1 MSRANAQSPPRSV
14 RRARLALALCCIGT
28 FGCFHQTRAWPV
40 ALDPGSR
47 VVVSFAQPR
56 AVAIGN
62 DSLLVMTGLSGR
74 VRAFRS
80 DTLIVDLTSVT
91 SDVSRR
97 AWAGR
102 AAAFTLDSS
111 TTVLHTEFEKGSI
124 PLVIIAGLVG
134 FYAFIGSLPP

>member
-1 MSRANAQSPPRSV
+1 M
-14 RRARLALALCCIGT
+14 
-28 FGCFHQTRAWPV
+28 
-40 ALDPGSR
+40 
-47 VVVSFAQPR
+47 SFAQPR
-56 AVAIGN
+56 AVGIGN

-74 VRAFRS
+74 VQAFHS
-80 DTLIVDLTSVT
+80 DTLIVNLTGVT

-102 AAAFTLDSS
+102 AAAFRLDSS
-111 TTVLHTEFEKGSI
+111 TTVLHTEFDKGSI

>member
-1 MSRANAQSPPRSV
+1 MSHPNARSRRRSV
-14 RRARLALALCCIGT
+14 RRGRLALALCCVAT
-28 FGCFHQTRAWPV
+28 SGCFHQTRAWPV

-56 AVAIGN
+56 AIGVGG
-62 DSLLVMTGLSGR
+62 DSLLVMSGLSGR
-74 VRAFRS
+74 VQAFRS
-80 DTLIVDLTSVT
+80 DTLLVDLTSVT

-102 AAAFTLDSS
+102 VAAFTLDSS
-111 TTVLHTEFEKGSI
+111 TTVVHTEFDKGSI

>member
-1 MSRANAQSPPRSV
+1 MSHPKARSWPRSA
-14 RRARLALALCCIGT
+14 RRARLTLALCCMGT

-47 VVVSFAQPR
+47 VVVSFAQPI
-56 AVAIGN
+56 AVAIGE

-74 VRAFRS
+74 VQALRS
-80 DTLIVDLTSVT
+80 DTLIVSLTSVT

-102 AAAFTLDSS
+102 VAAFRLDSS
-111 TTVLHTEFEKGSI
+111 TTVLHTEFDKGSI
-124 PLVIIAGLVG
+124 PLVIIAGMVG